1 MEDFKMN
8 YSERLNRAIPGGCH
22 TYSRGDDQYPENAP
36 QIIERGEGAYI
47 FTPEGKKYLDYGMA
61 LRAVTLGYAEKRVA
75 NAAIKQ
81 IWNGNNLTRA
91 SLVELEAAEAMIDLF
106 PSVEMVK
113 FAKNGFICY
122 YCSY

>member
-47 FTPEGKKYLDYGMA
+47 FTPEGKKYLDYGDGIA
-61 LRAVTLGYAEKRVA
+61 CRNIG
-75 NAAIKQ
+75 
-81 IWNGNNLTRA
+81 
-91 SLVELEAAEAMIDLF
+91 
-106 PSVEMVK
+106 
-113 FAKNGFICY
+113 ICRKTS
-122 YCSY
+122 CQCCH